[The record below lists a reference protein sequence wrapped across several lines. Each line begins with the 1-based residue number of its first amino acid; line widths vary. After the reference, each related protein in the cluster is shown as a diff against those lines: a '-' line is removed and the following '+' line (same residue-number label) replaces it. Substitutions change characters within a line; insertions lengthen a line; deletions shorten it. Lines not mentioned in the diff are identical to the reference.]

1 MVIMADEDIRYWDRI
16 GMYVTR
22 ETAQEFVTRSTQ
34 SGRVLDEEI
43 EEFVSVGVSDAY
55 QLQKELDTLFSKPFS
70 EGTLSDSNKAIIA
83 LMDFESGRKEY
94 IKEKKA
100 NGMTLNEAKADYKVE
115 LSALVFDSLPED
127 RQEIVIEYRERLERE
142 EAERESA
149 KDSEHG
155 EEE

>member
-1 MVIMADEDIRYWDRI
+1 MAEEEVRYWDRV

-34 SGRVLDEEI
+34 SGRVLDEDI

-55 QLQKELDTLFSKPFS
+55 QLQKEVDTLFSEPFS
-70 EGTLSDSNKAIIA
+70 EGVLSESNRAIIS
-83 LMDFESGRKEY
+83 LMDFESKRKEY
-94 IKEKKA
+94 IKGKKSA
-100 NGMTLNEAKADYKVE
+100 GLTLSEAKAEYKVE

-127 RQEIVIEYRERLERE
+127 RQEIVLEYRERLERE

-149 KDSEHG
+149 KDSEHD